1 MASLEPIL
9 QAVFAKVA
17 TALAGVASADDV
29 ATRNAAFAER
39 LESRS
44 ALWAN
49 LLDGA
54 PAGGPVGVM
63 GGGWEIDHVARLT
76 LVARGESDGARDAR
90 FAAAVAA
97 IVAAFPE
104 DETLGGLADLVE
116 VQPVEGPAPEVADLA
131 AGFKAGE
138 LPILILYTAAT
149 AAG

>member
-90 FAAAVAA
+90 FAA
-97 IVAAFPE
+97 FPE
-104 DETLGGLADLVE
+104 DATLGGLADLVE